1 MEGTEKERP
10 AEEDRKNRTK
20 IIARRT
26 RKAVKKIVTRS
37 RKKKD
42 DTTSIIKR
50 DSREKL
56 EIQGKRVP
64 QQHEQHVAA

>member
-37 RKKKD
+37 RKKK
-42 DTTSIIKR
+42 TTR
-50 DSREKL
+50 L
-56 EIQGKRVP
+56 LL
-64 QQHEQHVAA
+64 